1 MQERATTAIFLIHSM
16 IETFRPFLII
26 TTNDSLSRWEAD
38 FERLVPSVDV
48 VVYSGNS
55 DTREIIRASEFFDR
69 GCMVV
74 QVLVS
79 SVETVLEVWRTLC
92 YSNSCLDVSELP
104 CDWSLGVLEM
114 SLFSDVSLV
123 DSHRNGYKAV
133 CDFFI

>member
-26 TTNDSLSRWEAD
+26 TTNDSLSQWEAD

-92 YSNSCLDVSELP
+92 YFNSCLDVSELP